1 MFSLQSNYAGPIDD
15 LDPDSNVL
23 KLNKDLSSMEEV
35 LSQSLQPKKFKS
47 VKTQQGLRKGFRLR
61 SFVELNLCGAVPFYA
76 KLFIKGTGLKLEMHI
91 SCFVIYLYMCLLCSC
106 SLHHADIAIMVG
118 WASES
123 IYPPIRIHLSTYL
136 CCLCLGTQKL
146 CFGTAPLKVA
156 LVL

>member
-1 MFSLQSNYAGPIDD
+1 
-15 LDPDSNVL
+15 
-23 KLNKDLSSMEEV
+23 MEEV